1 MSSRIRFY
9 IVWLRAGALAVLAI
23 FLSAPLQGE
32 PMIRELADT
41 ELQQLRGR
49 YVPSENLQV
58 FFGIKMQSQ
67 WQSADGSQYRGG
79 MVFGFGQGQPVP
91 TTQFYAYQSEDAAPM
106 SESTRQG
113 SQQTMG
119 GLANVAGVVQAN
131 QLAGDGNSS
140 RNMASVR
147 VTDQASARQEFQRG
161 SHQAGGESSQA
172 IRVHRGDGA
181 LGLEIQTPYGSA
193 RQGIFGSQLSQSVT
207 VTGNN
212 QRVMQSLEIIMVTE
226 RYSFNANQAVHD
238 AIRNTLHNP

>member
-1 MSSRIRFY
+1 MSARNRFH
-9 IVWLRAGALAVLAI
+9 ISWLRAGALAVLAI
-23 FLSAPLQGE
+23 FLSAPLQCE

-41 ELQQLRGR
+41 ELRQLRGR
-49 YVPSENLQV
+49 FVPSENLQV

-91 TTQFYAYQSEDAAPM
+91 TTQFYAYQSDAAAPG
-106 SESTRQG
+106 SEPGAQGAQHST
-113 SQQTMG
+113 G
-119 GLANVAGVVQAN
+119 GLANITGVVQAN

-147 VTDQASARQEFQRG
+147 LTDQASARQDFQRD
-161 SHQAGGESSQA
+161 SRQPSGENTRA
-172 IRVHRGDGA
+172 VTVYRGDGA
-181 LGLEIQTPYGSA
+181 LGLEIQTPYGTA
-193 RQGIFGSQLSQSVT
+193 RQGIFGSQLSQSVS

-212 QRVMQSLEIIMVTE
+212 QRVLQSLEILMVTE
-226 RYSFNANQAVHD
+226 RYSFNANQSVHD